1 MASATKKQKPDKQ
14 NAVTSKKKGNGGG
27 FKAIDAVNLDKVTE
41 LASTPATITDIAK
54 GLDIP
59 RSTFYKL
66 MNEEPTFKEAFEKG
80 VANRKYMLE
89 QALFKRAEGFS
100 GQEIKTETDAEGN
113 VIKKVVTEKS
123 YVPDTNALIFSL
135 KNVYQDKYKD
145 KIEQTTNVN
154 INIKHIEA
162 LSNEELLRIAGNN
175 EISIGTEDYDI
186 E

>member
-14 NAVTSKKKGNGGG
+14 NAVTSKKNGNNGGG

-54 GLDIP
+54 SLDIP

-100 GQEIKTETDAEGN
+100 GQEIKTEIDAE
-113 VIKKVVTEKS
+113 
-123 YVPDTNALIFSL
+123 
-135 KNVYQDKYKD
+135 
-145 KIEQTTNVN
+145 
-154 INIKHIEA
+154 
-162 LSNEELLRIAGNN
+162 
-175 EISIGTEDYDI
+175 EIGRAHV
-186 E
+186 